1 MSGTVQVKGKKR
13 IKIAVGSEGMR
24 SKGKRSILFSG
35 IVVLVAFFMV
45 WAGAAVGSAISPP
58 NQVVLQKQSIAQYVY
73 NDSAKA
79 IPFANVNGQIEYP
92 MTSGQNVSYVE
103 TNATLAELN
112 SRDVGKLTLNF
123 SQASSSPSAS
133 PDALPASYYV
143 QFNETGL
150 PANTTWGVVDYGT
163 GSVGTTNTTSLK
175 VATSSG
181 QPVLYGIFPQSMHP
195 SQDYVTVT
203 TNGLSYVDV
212 AFNAPQ
218 PSYYLYSLSHD
229 GNVTIS
235 GIHPTYSSGN
245 ESGVN
250 LSNVSRIQVGSDPV
264 VMQTFGG
271 YTYVANHNSSN
282 VSVIHGLR
290 LLGSIAVGHQPDA
303 IACYN
308 GSIYV
313 ANNGSNSIS
322 VFGQHNLT
330 VYRTISLAKGIN
342 PTSMSIGSFGPD
354 AKLFIT
360 IANGSGNGYVA
371 VVNLTGLQEYS
382 VLYFQVG
389 IGPVGIVYDETLPG
403 ASSISFLIPEKGSNE
418 VLFWLYDFDTNS
430 VPSSGSA
437 MTISGPE
444 AIFSAPF
451 GGHIQFIVSNSTGT
465 WSLIHL
471 LTGSWVS
478 YHLST
483 SIFRAD
489 TFVAGTAYFA
499 AHGNLNMTFSN
510 TNRTASHR
518 WDPVA
523 LTSSTVANYSVT
535 FNEKGLPMPV
545 NWTVTFDGL
554 KKMSNAT
561 SMTFYASNGTYS
573 YSVQFV
579 NTTGPVMGY
588 APFENGSGQ
597 LTVNGSAASES
608 TTFYPAYAVTFDS
621 GLTSRTN
628 WTIVL
633 SVNTTVI
640 ANGLR
645 HSQTSISNVT
655 VIAGVDNFTLPFL
668 NSSLSFGGMSFEL
681 NYSYSLN
688 APNYV
693 SSAISDSF
701 RVNGSALTL
710 NAITLSPYIAPSTTI
725 TVEIGFGTGPGNFV
739 PFAYVKTNSS
749 SLNVSI
755 QPQYLTG
762 NQSGY
767 LMVRIQSNRSSVDML
782 LAVYGN
788 SGISTYFGPITGE
801 EIGYWLGSAMI
812 FAGAFLAM
820 PWHDIRFRRR

>member
-103 TNATLAELN
+103 TNVTLAEMN

-133 PDALPASYYV
+133 PDSLATRYVV
-143 QFNETGL
+143 QFNESGL
-150 PANTTWGVVDYGT
+150 PVNTTWGIMNYGT
-163 GSVGTTNTTSLK
+163 DSVVSTNTTSLE
-175 VATSSG
+175 VTTSPG
-181 QPVLYGIFPQSMHP
+181 IPVLYTIFPQSMHP
-195 SQDYVTVT
+195 SPDYANLIVNKTLT
-203 TNGLSYVDV
+203 YVNIT
-212 AFNAPQ
+212 FNAPQ

-229 GNVTIS
+229 GNVTVS
-235 GIHPTYSSGN
+235 SIHAAYSSGN
-245 ESGVN
+245 LSGAN

-264 VMQTFGG
+264 AMQTFGG
-271 YTYVANHNSSN
+271 YTYVANRNSSN

-290 LLGSIAVGHQPDA
+290 SLGSVAVGSQPDA
-303 IACYN
+303 IAGYN

-313 ANNGSNSIS
+313 ADNGSNSIS
-322 VFGQHNLT
+322 VFGQHNFT
-330 VYRTISLAKGIN
+330 VYRTISLAKGTN
-342 PTSMSIGSFGPD
+342 PTSMLIESLGTNV
-354 AKLFIT
+354 KLFVV

-371 VVNLTGLQEYS
+371 VINLTGPHEYS
-382 VLYFQVG
+382 VSYFQVG
-389 IGPVGIVYDETLPG
+389 IGPVGIAYGDTG
-403 ASSISFLIPEKGSNE
+403 SSSSVPFLIPETGSDE
-418 VLFWLYDFDTNS
+418 VLLWQYDFTTNS
-430 VPSSGSA
+430 VPVSISVMA
-437 MTISGPE
+437 ISGPE

-465 WSLIHL
+465 WSIIRLP
-471 LTGSWVS
+471 TGIWTS

-483 SIFRAD
+483 SIYR
-489 TFVAGTAYFA
+489 AGTFIAGIAYFA
-499 AHGNLNMTFSN
+499 AHGALNMTFSN